1 MEKNEKTQVQPVTF
15 EEQKAFFEGG
25 SKEIIEILDLV
36 EKRDK
41 LIDEIRLTSGEGKK
55 LEKELEDKKKDI
67 EKEEKDAI
75 NNALASELQEENK
88 IIDET
93 NTSIKNIKNKR
104 DKAKE
109 KGVKKRIKEE
119 TADLTE
125 TNRKLRTH
133 IRKTLKE
140 NNLPLFCDSSW
151 FYILY
156 CNQGIAQLFIKLL
169 VFALGFVIIP
179 FVLVKIVNPWFLLKG
194 VLWLVVA
201 AIFFG
206 VYITIYLVSK
216 DKDTGTLEEMR
227 EYREKIAVN
236 TKKINKIKRGIRKDK
251 DESKYGLGNFD
262 EELEKLEKTLKSV
275 TEKKNSKIKIF
286 EENSKNNIIE
296 GVREKYKDCIE
307 EKEME
312 ITQRAEICREKTEEL
327 KDVEE
332 ILKNDYEKFLTK
344 PYLNVGCIR
353 RMLELVEGGNAK
365 NIGEAF
371 DIVK

>member
-1 MEKNEKTQVQPVTF
+1 MKV
-15 EEQKAFFEGG
+15 
-25 SKEIIEILDLV
+25 ILLQDV
-36 EKRDK
+36 KGK
-41 LIDEIRLTSGEGKK
+41 GKK
-55 LEKELEDKKKDI
+55 GQMLEISDGYARNFLLPRKLAI
-67 EKEEKDAI
+67 EA
-75 NNALASELQEENK
+75 
-88 IIDET
+88 
-93 NTSIKNIKNKR
+93 
-104 DKAKE
+104 
-109 KGVKKRIKEE
+109 
-119 TADLTE
+119 TAD
-125 TNRKLRTH
+125 
-133 IRKTLKE
+133 
-140 NNLPLFCDSSW
+140 
-151 FYILY
+151 
-156 CNQGIAQLFIKLL
+156 
-169 VFALGFVIIP
+169 
-179 FVLVKIVNPWFLLKG
+179 
-194 VLWLVVA
+194 
-201 AIFFG
+201 
-206 VYITIYLVSK
+206 
-216 DKDTGTLEEMR
+216 
-227 EYREKIAVN
+227 AVN

>member
-227 EYREKIAVN
+227 
-236 TKKINKIKRGIRKDK
+236 
-251 DESKYGLGNFD
+251 GNI
-262 EELEKLEKTLKSV
+262 S
-275 TEKKNSKIKIF
+275 
-286 EENSKNNIIE
+286 
-296 GVREKYKDCIE
+296 
-307 EKEME
+307 
-312 ITQRAEICREKTEEL
+312 
-327 KDVEE
+327 
-332 ILKNDYEKFLTK
+332 
-344 PYLNVGCIR
+344 
-353 RMLELVEGGNAK
+353 
-365 NIGEAF
+365 
-371 DIVK
+371 